1 VQIRKQCYLDNDA
14 GAANNL
20 PYLPSE
26 SILQKAASIIGKARY
41 NQSRHHNIQQNT
53 AEVLG
58 KVQEYSA
65 KKFMSYGERMQKC
78 TNIQKNFLAVDNW

>member
-1 VQIRKQCYLDNDA
+1 MTQEQPTTFLD
-14 GAANNL
+14 
-20 PYLPSE
+20 LPSE

-65 KKFMSYGERMQKC
+65 KKFMSYSERMQKC